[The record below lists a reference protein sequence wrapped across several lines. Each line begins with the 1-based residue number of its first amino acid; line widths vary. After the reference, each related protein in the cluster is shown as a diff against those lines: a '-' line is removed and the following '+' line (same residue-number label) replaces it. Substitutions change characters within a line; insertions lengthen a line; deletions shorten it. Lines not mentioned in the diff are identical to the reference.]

1 MNKLALFFVVIVTTL
16 SSCRTKVGSTTYYEN
31 NYKTAGREA
40 HSGLG
45 FEVPEKYP
53 IEVLEGDAVPATAFE
68 SIEKLT
74 LTDEQPLEKKQE
86 VFKGAMLKRGN
97 TYDQKKML
105 MRKIVEQAQE
115 LGASGVMNVNYKVF
129 TSATTSGYILTAT
142 AFKYVLK

>member
-1 MNKLALFFVVIVTTL
+1 MKKLLFSLVVIAVAFG
-16 SSCRTKVGSTTYYEN
+16 SCRTKVGSTTYYEN

-53 IEVLEGDAVPATAFE
+53 IEVLEGDVVPANAFE

-74 LTDEQPLEKKQE
+74 ITDEQPLEAKQE
-86 VFKGAMLKRGN
+86 VYKGAMLKRGN

-129 TSATTSGYILTAT
+129 TSTTSSGYILTAT